1 MIKKEKT
8 KFQNQENYLE
18 RIPQK
23 SHLLNWSE
31 DENEIVVLEIENKG
45 LMNRIF
51 QKLFKKPK
59 ISYIHLDELGSFVW
73 KQIDGEKTVLEIG
86 KEVSKKFQDKSN
98 PLYERLSGYFAILES
113 YNFINWK
120 INI

>member
-8 KFQNQENYLE
+8 KSQNQENYLE

-31 DENEIVVLEIENKG
+31 DENEIVVLEI
-45 LMNRIF
+45 
-51 QKLFKKPK
+51 
-59 ISYIHLDELGSFVW
+59 
-73 KQIDGEKTVLEIG
+73 G

-98 PLYERLSGYFAILES
+98 PLYERRSGYFTILES

-120 INI
+120 TNI

>member
-1 MIKKEKT
+1 MQMSKKNSK
-8 KFQNQENYLE
+8 NYLE
-18 RIPQK
+18 FVPVRQIGRF
-23 SHLLNWSE
+23 SG
-31 DENEIVVLEIENKG
+31 DENGVITLEIENKG
-45 LMNRIF
+45 VFNRVA
-51 QKLFKKPK
+51 QKLLKKPK

-98 PLYERLSGYFAILES
+98 PLYERLSGYFTILES

-120 INI
+120 TNI